1 MEANNRKQKAENIN
15 KKIES
20 ALHDKEKFEHTDGE
34 KQSQI
39 QKKHPKDY
47 SIREENNAHIELFSS
62 GKIWSPIISKTNE
75 KDNSFQEDAKE
86 ILKDDKEVAKPL
98 YRK

>member
-1 MEANNRKQKAENIN
+1 MEGKDLSKIEGNNRKQKAEKIN

-20 ALHDKEKFEHTDGE
+20 AQQDKEKFEHTDGQ

-39 QKKHPKDY
+39 QKKYPKDY

-62 GKIWSPIISKTNE
+62 GKI
-75 KDNSFQEDAKE
+75 
-86 ILKDDKEVAKPL
+86 
-98 YRK
+98 

>member
-1 MEANNRKQKAENIN
+1 MEGKDLSKMEANNRKQKAESIN

-20 ALHDKEKFEHTDGE
+20 GLQDKENFEHTDGE

-62 GKIWSPIISKTNE
+62 SKI
-75 KDNSFQEDAKE
+75 
-86 ILKDDKEVAKPL
+86 
-98 YRK
+98 

>member
-1 MEANNRKQKAENIN
+1 MEGNNRKQKAENIN

-20 ALHDKEKFEHTDGE
+20 RQQDKEKIEHTDGQ

-47 SIREENNAHIELFSS
+47 SIREENNPDTELFF
-62 GKIWSPIISKTNE
+62 I
-75 KDNSFQEDAKE
+75 
-86 ILKDDKEVAKPL
+86 
-98 YRK
+98 R